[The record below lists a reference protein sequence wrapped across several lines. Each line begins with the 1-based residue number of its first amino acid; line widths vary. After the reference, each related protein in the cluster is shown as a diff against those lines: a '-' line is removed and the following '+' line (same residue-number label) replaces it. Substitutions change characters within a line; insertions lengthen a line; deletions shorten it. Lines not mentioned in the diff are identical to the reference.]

1 MSKKDIDIDIE
12 LIKILEN
19 YSDQCKVNLLNELI
33 AEAVRMYEQGYD
45 LEEFTRVMITLR
57 NSLNGVEK

>member
-1 MSKKDIDIDIE
+1 MSEKDMNME
-12 LIKILEN
+12 LTKILEN

-45 LEEFTRVMITLR
+45 LEEFTKVMIALR